1 MPIITMP
8 ADTFFIHHEHHGTL
22 ESRRPVN
29 QLRGRGGITQQ
40 GDELCHV
47 TFDLVEFGRDGPSSP
62 LEFQG
67 SLELTGGIPLDV
79 GLPQLVIDLP
89 DGRRVPI
96 EITSLSRNERRKVY
110 GVRGKLVPPARAS

>member
-1 MPIITMP
+1 MPIITMT
-8 ADTFFIHHEHHGTL
+8 ADTFFINHEHRGTL

-29 QLRGRGGITQQ
+29 QLRGTGRITQL
-40 GDELCHV
+40 GDEFCHV

-79 GLPQLVIDLP
+79 GLPDLVLDLP

-96 EITSLSRNERRKVY
+96 EITSLSRSERREIY
-110 GVRGKLVPPARAS
+110 GVRGKLLPPPRP